1 MRQKRI
7 PVSCFSKE
15 FQTKKLYI
23 FSKSLVCCALD
34 GLEHSIGRSTTLT
47 WFLLLVITRF
57 TRSSYVGQ
65 PGDPLGTPGAAVM
78 GSNMEAT

>member
-34 GLEHSIGRSTTLT
+34 GLEHLTVIYRTFYYPYVVLATST
-47 WFLLLVITRF
+47 
-57 TRSSYVGQ
+57 Y
-65 PGDPLGTPGAAVM
+65 
-78 GSNMEAT
+78 